1 MSKKRRLTGRKCRL
15 TGKSGQVGN
24 RVSHAKNRTKHVF
37 KVNLQNKR
45 IFIPSL
51 NKKVRVKLSTA
62 ALRTIDKLGPE
73 AAFKKMGIDIK
84 TLVRQ

>member
-1 MSKKRRLTGRKCRL
+1 MSRKCKL

-24 RVSHAKNRTKHVF
+24 RVSHAKNRRKHIF

-51 NKKVRVKLSTA
+51 GRTVRLKLSTDA
-62 ALRTIDKLGPE
+62 IRTIDKLGPE
-73 AAFKKMGIDIK
+73 AALKKFGVDI
-84 TLVRQ
+84 TSL